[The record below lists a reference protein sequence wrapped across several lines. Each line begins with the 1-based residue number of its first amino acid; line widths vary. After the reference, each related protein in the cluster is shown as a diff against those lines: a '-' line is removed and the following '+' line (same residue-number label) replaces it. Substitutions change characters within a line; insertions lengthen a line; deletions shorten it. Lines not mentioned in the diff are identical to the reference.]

1 MEKLVESKQEVNEG
15 MRLEYTWVEGIL

>member
-1 MEKLVESKQEVNEG
+1 MEKLAESKQEVNEG